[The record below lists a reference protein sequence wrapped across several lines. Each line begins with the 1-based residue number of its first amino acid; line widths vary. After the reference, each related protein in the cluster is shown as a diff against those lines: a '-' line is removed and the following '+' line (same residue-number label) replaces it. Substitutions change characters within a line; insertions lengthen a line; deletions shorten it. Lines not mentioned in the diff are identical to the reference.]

1 MKTFSDSVQGSVKNY
16 IDSTIDSFAPED
28 VTIGYIRHG
37 RTQKEKLGLYFKYA
51 RVINTKHKNFILK
64 KLKDTWVDWQY
75 LDPGGF
81 QGDYYNK
88 NFLKACQTADKEF
101 GFRGIKDVGT
111 HMPTEKVAAMKKEIE
126 DLIKKKVP
134 GITKRD
140 KERIWNTGGH
150 VPPWW
155 DPVPATKSLTYYIK
169 KVIEGQGA
177 SAADVEKAIKRAAAG
192 NITEADKRMIRL
204 SWPSYEAERI
214 IKGKREFPEKT
225 MRAIRSFGEYYHRDV
240 GWY

>member
-1 MKTFSDSVQGSVKNY
+1 MKTFSDGIQGSVSEYADNL
-16 IDSTIDSFAPED
+16 DFFAPED

-37 RTQKEKLGLYFKYA
+37 RTRKEKTELYFQHAGVTKS
-51 RVINTKHKNFILK
+51 KHKNFIKNEIK
-64 KLKDTWVDWQY
+64 KKWVDWQF

-88 NFLKACQTADKEF
+88 NFLNFLQKADKEF
-101 GFRGIKDVGT
+101 GFTGIKDVGT

-169 KVIEGQGA
+169 KAIEGQRA
-177 SAADVEKAIKRAAAG
+177 SAADVEKAIKRAATG
-192 NITEADKRMIRL
+192 NITEADKRMIRG
-204 SWPSYEAERI
+204 SWPYYEAEKI
-214 IKGKREFPEKT
+214 IKGKREFPEKS
-225 MRAIRSFGEYYHRDV
+225 MRVIKTFGEYYHRDV